1 MNTNKFQYDDLM
13 KDAVQP
19 LELTNKIKTLQEKLP
34 VILDDFK
41 KYYVF
46 FNKNPTY
53 NEYQTIYENLKANLN
68 SISNELLIIANDVEK
83 NSKNIGDALLEINK
97 LIENEKKQN
106 FKFKTIETGLDNVYN
121 GSKIMINEYKY
132 LYNENYIKNIL
143 IFLGIGVAITTLI
156 KVFSNTNNLPLVNK

>member
-19 LELTNKIKTLQEKLP
+19 VELTNKIKTLQEKLP